1 MFFPNP
7 SDLRCE
13 HKGSGQES
21 SHRARTYMQGA
32 LQRIMAAND
41 AMTSTRIRKYDLE
54 RLKGIAMPR
63 ESNWEVIQR
72 LIDDYMARRL

>member
-1 MFFPNP
+1 
-7 SDLRCE
+7 
-13 HKGSGQES
+13 
-21 SHRARTYMQGA
+21 MQGT

-54 RLKGIAMPR
+54 RLKGISMPR